1 MNKKIYDMANDIVT
15 DFSETEEQELSR
27 KEVEKYEA
35 AFQKRLRTRESEA
48 AGRGKCR
55 NKSIKRGRS
64 LKMGSLCGISRNC
77 DRNRR
82 IKQ

>member
-48 AGRGKCR
+48 A
-55 NKSIKRGRS
+55 N
-64 LKMGSLCGISRNC
+64 
-77 DRNRR
+77 
-82 IKQ
+82 

>member
-35 AFQKRLRTRESEA
+35 AY
-48 AGRGKCR
+48 
-55 NKSIKRGRS
+55 KRGRRPG
-64 LKMGSLCGISRNC
+64 KVKRPEEEKAGINP
-77 DRNRR
+77 
-82 IKQ
+82 

>member
-35 AFQKRLRTRESEA
+35 AFQKRQRTRKVKRPEEEN
-48 AGRGKCR
+48 AGI
-55 NKSIKRGRS
+55 NP
-64 LKMGSLCGISRNC
+64 
-77 DRNRR
+77 
-82 IKQ
+82 